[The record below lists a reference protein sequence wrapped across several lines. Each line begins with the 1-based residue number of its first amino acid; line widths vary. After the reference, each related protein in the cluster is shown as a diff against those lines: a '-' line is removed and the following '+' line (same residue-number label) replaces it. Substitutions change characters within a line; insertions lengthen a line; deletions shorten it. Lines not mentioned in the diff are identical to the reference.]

1 MDTETHIHSDHIAV
15 LLLQTD
21 LQVLSKL

>member
-1 MDTETHIHSDHIAV
+1 MDTEKHIHSDHIAV

-21 LQVLSKL
+21 LQVLTKL